1 MSIHLCLLQQ
11 FKTRISVFFK
21 KHISDLSPYWS
32 ALYFWQIDFEKSS
45 WTNWIFCLF
54 RTWFLLCSLKILVWN
69 RQKFKFVQ
77 LDFSNQISKIKIRSI
92 GGMSLFAHVSIP
104 WDHCNVCGLQQ
115 REEHSFH
122 LGCVWIAVVK
132 LWVIIVHLLWD
143 MIKIFLYPFFT
154 HIDILCSLSFQVC
167 LLMFACT
174 FPPIPTGLHSK
185 VNHASIRKQN
195 VHPLSFLQ
203 LYQR

>member
-1 MSIHLCLLQQ
+1 MNFTQTGFLKMSIHLCLLQQ

-115 REEHSFH
+115 REHTVRKSKNITRQNRSPI
-122 LGCVWIAVVK
+122 LWYVVLK
-132 LWVIIVHLLWD
+132 
-143 MIKIFLYPFFT
+143 M
-154 HIDILCSLSFQVC
+154 
-167 LLMFACT
+167 
-174 FPPIPTGLHSK
+174 
-185 VNHASIRKQN
+185 
-195 VHPLSFLQ
+195 
-203 LYQR
+203 